1 MNDIN
6 EFIDKNMDFIKG
18 AEKEFDLNSVTTKKT
33 SDEIEPMVSQ
43 TPDIYTMG
51 YAIRE
56 NDAVLPKKIYDQ
68 HDVLDKETEENVEL
82 PNIYSI
88 NNIDLVTKLK
98 KVISLVNS
106 QDNEV
111 DKVAILGDFIKNV
124 NIKNI
129 SPKYKKE
136 IIKLLKEKL

>member
-1 MNDIN
+1 MNNIN

-18 AEKEFDLNSVTTKKT
+18 TEKEFDLNSVSTNKT
-33 SDEIEPMVSQ
+33 GDELKPMV
-43 TPDIYTMG
+43 TRPADIYSMG

-68 HDVLDKETEENVEL
+68 HDVLDADNEVGEL

-88 NNIDLVTKLK
+88 ENINLVNKLK
-98 KVISLVNS
+98 TLITLVNKEDKES
-106 QDNEV
+106 
-111 DKVAILGDFIKNV
+111 DKVAILADFIKNV
-124 NIKNI
+124 NVRDI

-136 IIKLLKEKL
+136 ILKLLKEKL